1 MNKSDFKNEISGDV
15 FEFGALEE
23 ALNYR
28 KAVIKEFSNELRG
41 KVIEIGAGIGQM
53 TELLK
58 ELPNIEFLQ
67 CVEPNSDISN
77 IFKRNFP
84 LQPLING
91 TIQDIKTD
99 DWNAIISV
107 NVLEH
112 VFDDKAEL
120 KIYYEKLKRQNGTL
134 NLFVPARPEIYST
147 IDKNFGHYRR
157 YAKKEIIKKLTG
169 AGFKI
174 EKVRYF
180 NIIGYFAW
188 WFNFRV
194 MKKGSFDT
202 KSVRL
207 FDKLFFPP
215 IYFLESRI
223 WAPPIGQSLLV
234 IARAK

>member
-1 MNKSDFKNEISGDV
+1 MNNHGLKNEIPVDV
-15 FEFGALEE
+15 FEFNALKE

-28 KAVIKEFSNELRG
+28 KALIKEFSSELRG
-41 KVIEIGAGIGQM
+41 RVIEIGSGVGQM

-58 ELPNIEFLQ
+58 KLSNIEFLQ
-67 CVEPNSDISN
+67 CVESDPDIVN
-77 IFKRNFP
+77 VFKRNFP
-84 LQPLING
+84 IQPLING
-91 TIQDIKTD
+91 TIQDIKID
-99 DWNAIISV
+99 DWDAVISV

-112 VFDDKAEL
+112 IFDDKAEL
-120 KIYYEKLKRQNGTL
+120 KIYYQKLKKKNGTVS
-134 NLFVPARPEIYST
+134 LFVPARPEIYST

-157 YAKKEIIKKLTG
+157 YTKKEIIKKLTD

-174 EKVRYF
+174 EKIRYF

-194 MKKGSFDT
+194 MKKKSFDT
-202 KSVRL
+202 KHVCI

-234 IARAK
+234 IARVK

>member
-1 MNKSDFKNEISGDV
+1 MNNHDFKNEIPEDV
-15 FEFGALEE
+15 FEFDALKE
-23 ALNYR
+23 ARNYR
-28 KAVIKEFSNELRG
+28 KALIKEFFNELRG
-41 KVIEIGAGIGQM
+41 RVIEIGAGIGQM

-58 ELPNIEFLQ
+58 KLPNIEFLQ
-67 CVEPNSDISN
+67 CVESNFDISN
-77 IFKRNFP
+77 IFRRNFP

-99 DWNAIISV
+99 DWNAVISV

-112 VFDDKAEL
+112 IFDDKAEL
-120 KIYYEKLKRQNGTL
+120 KIYYEKLKRKNGTL
-134 NLFVPARPEIYST
+134 NLFVPARPEIYSI

-157 YAKKEIIKKLTG
+157 YTKKEIIKKLTV

-174 EKVRYF
+174 EKIRYF

-188 WFNFRV
+188 WFNFRI
-194 MKKGSFDT
+194 MKKKSFDA

-223 WAPPIGQSLLV
+223 LTPPIGQSLLV

>member
-1 MNKSDFKNEISGDV
+1 MNKNTFGNKQDDF
-15 FEFGALEE
+15 FEFDALKE

-58 ELPNIEFLQ
+58 KLPNIEFLQ

-99 DWNAIISV
+99 DWDAVISV

-112 VFDDKAEL
+112 IFDDKGEL
-120 KIYYEKLKRQNGTL
+120 KDYCQKLKKKKGIL
-134 NLFVPARPEIYST
+134 NLFVPARPEIYSI
-147 IDKNFGHYRR
+147 IDKNFGHHRR
-157 YAKKEIIKKLTG
+157 YAKKEIINKLTD

-174 EKVRYF
+174 EKIRYF

-188 WFNFRV
+188 RFNFRV
-194 MKKGSFDT
+194 MKKGSFDA

-207 FDKLFFPP
+207 FDRFFFPP
-215 IYFLESRI
+215 MYFLESRI
-223 WAPPIGQSLLV
+223 WAPPIGQSLLI